1 VVLRPEGTVSLGHV
15 GDSRA
20 YIGDGTPFLQVT
32 DDHTLAMDKAMADGC
47 SRAWMIT
54 GDDRWIE
61 RVERAARWFV
71 GDNDVGVVLYD
82 RKPGDA
88 GMGLPPRSRT
98 AWATRRLSTSQR
110 NGHAQRRRG
119 EDSRRSEHSPNSA
132 RTWRLRTR
140 PPVGQPG
147 RSA

>member
-1 VVLRPEGTVSLGHV
+1 MLRPEGTVSLGHV
-15 GDSRA
+15 GDGRA
-20 YIGDGTPFLQVT
+20 YIGDGTAFLQVT

-82 RKPGDA
+82 RTGGCRD
-88 GMGLPPRSRT
+88 GLTPDGANQNQGAEST
-98 AWATRRLSTSQR
+98 LAALATLQ
-110 NGHAQRRRG
+110 HA
-119 EDSRRSEHSPNSA
+119 EM
-132 RTWRLRTR
+132 
-140 PPVGQPG
+140 VC
-147 RSA
+147 